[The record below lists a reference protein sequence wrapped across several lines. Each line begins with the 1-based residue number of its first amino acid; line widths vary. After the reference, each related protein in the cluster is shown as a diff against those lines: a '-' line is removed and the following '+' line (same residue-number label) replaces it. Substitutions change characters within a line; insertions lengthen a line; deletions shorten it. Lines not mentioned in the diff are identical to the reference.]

1 MGKRAVAILA
11 ALSLTWSIPTPSQSA
26 TTGSDGLDLLSD
38 LKITQTQGKSLS
50 ITLDGQNVPLEPL
63 SGDDQDLLKEYRA
76 SLTPGST
83 AYVSVHFSA
92 PEEEAVW
99 SDLEA
104 SREIDEDIYG
114 TADPHTPFVG
124 TTGPVGSDGPYL
136 PPSPYSSSTSIDT
149 ATPVETHPDDDSYP
163 NPWDDPEV
171 DTAAGEDLSYTTQE
185 SQITESLGQPLAV
198 EVATPDGTMVR
209 DLSGTKQQMTAM
221 GTLGESHPP
230 IASLSLD
237 SQTLYVPATALHSIE
252 DPTVEM
258 TSESGSLTIPLLST
272 ARIVDGPKKPL
283 SQTLVDYQTF
293 LPEAKYRAPKFALSD
308 GFWESLRGTSAAG
321 QPRRARPMQR
331 KAIGRDGWL
340 PFASTRA
347 TTLGPGASIFI
358 GM

>member
-83 AYVSVHFSA
+83 AHVSVHFSA

-124 TTGPVGSDGPYL
+124 TTGPVGNDGPYL

-209 DLSGTKQQMTAM
+209 NLSGTKQQMTAM

-237 SQTLYVPATALHSIE
+237 S
-252 DPTVEM
+252 
-258 TSESGSLTIPLLST
+258 
-272 ARIVDGPKKPL
+272 
-283 SQTLVDYQTF
+283 
-293 LPEAKYRAPKFALSD
+293 
-308 GFWESLRGTSAAG
+308 
-321 QPRRARPMQR
+321 
-331 KAIGRDGWL
+331 
-340 PFASTRA
+340 
-347 TTLGPGASIFI
+347 
-358 GM
+358 